1 MRNIHRLIR
10 PFPRFQRLRWNL
22 DCKSTAL
29 ILNYKE
35 LGEKKSAVIDDIFII
50 RKWLIVRSGKVSN
63 LYREKCGEF
72 SLISPQNIKIQPIN

>member
-10 PFPRFQRLRWNL
+10 TFPRCQRLRWNL

-50 RKWLIVRSGKVSN
+50 RNIVVRYK
-63 LYREKCGEF
+63 
-72 SLISPQNIKIQPIN
+72 ISENAQMANNQ